1 LDENRNTLLGH
12 FKKELEMSN
21 ELFSLLTEEEGALT
35 QQFLHELPEI
45 TVKKNTLVQ
54 AFLKLK
60 AQRNQDLSS
69 FSIPKEEA
77 LIPNWIQQQNSPE
90 LHQIWAELTQT
101 LQGCQ
106 QINNQNGRMI
116 QMLSSSNRAALQI
129 LVGKDPTQSIYG
141 PGSESSNISKFNIF
155 G

>member
-1 LDENRNTLLGH
+1 MDENRNTLLGH

-21 ELFSLLTEEEGALT
+21 ELLSLLNEEEGALT
-35 QQFLHELPEI
+35 QQLLQELPDI
-45 TVKKNTLVQ
+45 TVKKNSLVQ
-54 AFLKLK
+54 AFLQLK
-60 AQRNQDLSS
+60 TQRNQRLSS
-69 FSIPKEEA
+69 FSIPRQES
-77 LIPNWIQQQNSPE
+77 LIPSWIQQQNSPE

-101 LQGCQ
+101 LKNCQ
-106 QINNQNGRMI
+106 QLNNQNGKMI

-141 PGSESSNISKFNIF
+141 PGSESSNISKFNTL

>member
-1 LDENRNTLLGH
+1 
-12 FKKELEMSN
+12 MSN
-21 ELFSLLTEEEGALT
+21 ELLSLLSEEEGALT
-35 QQFLHELPEI
+35 QQFLQELPEI
-45 TVKKNTLVQ
+45 TAKKNTLVQ

-60 AQRNQDLSS
+60 TQRNQDLSS
-69 FSIPKEEA
+69 FSIPKDES
-77 LIPNWIQQQNSPE
+77 LIPGWIDQQNSSE

-101 LQGCQ
+101 LKNCQ
-106 QINNQNGRMI
+106 QINNQNGKMI

-141 PGSESSNISKFNIF
+141 PGSESSNISKFNTL

>member
-21 ELFSLLTEEEGALT
+21 ELLSLLTEEEGALT
-35 QQFLHELPEI
+35 QQFLQELPEI
-45 TVKKNTLVQ
+45 TVKKNTLLQ

-60 AQRNQDLSS
+60 TQRNQDLSS
-69 FSIPKEEA
+69 FSLPKEES
-77 LIPNWIQQQNSPE
+77 LIPSWIQQQNSPE

-101 LQGCQ
+101 LQRCQ
-106 QINNQNGRMI
+106 QINNQNGKMI

-141 PGSESSNISKFNIF
+141 PGSESSNISKFNTL

>member
-1 LDENRNTLLGH
+1 
-12 FKKELEMSN
+12 MSN
-21 ELFSLLTEEEGALT
+21 ELLSLLSEEEGALT
-35 QQFLHELPEI
+35 QQFLQELPEI
-45 TVKKNTLVQ
+45 TAKKNTLVQ

-60 AQRNQDLSS
+60 TQRNQDLSS
-69 FSIPKEEA
+69 FSIPKDES
-77 LIPNWIQQQNSPE
+77 LIPGWIDQQNSSE

-101 LQGCQ
+101 LKNCQ
-106 QINNQNGRMI
+106 QINNQNGKMI

-141 PGSESSNISKFNIF
+141 PGSESSNISKFNIL